1 MFGFGKKRSGRELVE
16 ALHTRV
22 VEASRRPELYEGAG
36 VPDTMEG
43 RFEALTL
50 HVLVVL
56 RRLRQLPLPAED
68 VAQELV
74 DSVFAHLE
82 IALREMGIGD
92 FGVPK
97 RMKKLAGAF
106 FDRTSKYDAL
116 IARGDVD
123 GLAAEVAQRLAA
135 DPASLRPF
143 AAVVIASEDKLADA
157 DLEGILKGPAFAS
170 VAESRRI
177 LTVETNT

>member
-1 MFGFGKKRSGRELVE
+1 MFGFKRKNKGRELVE
-16 ALHTRV
+16 ALHAHV
-22 VEASRRPELYEGAG
+22 VAASRRTELYVDGG
-36 VPDTMEG
+36 LPDTIEG

-50 HVLVVL
+50 HALVVL
-56 RRLRQLPLPAED
+56 RRLRQLPPPAED

-74 DSVFAHLE
+74 DALFAHLE

-116 IARGDVD
+116 IEVRDVE
-123 GLAAEVAQRLAA
+123 GLAAEIAERLVLDAT
-135 DPASLRPF
+135 PLRRF
-143 AAVVIASEDKLADA
+143 AALVIASEERLAQS
-157 DLEGILKGPAFAS
+157 DLDGILSGSAFAG
-170 VAESRRI
+170 VAEADRI
-177 LTVETNT
+177 EPAEANS